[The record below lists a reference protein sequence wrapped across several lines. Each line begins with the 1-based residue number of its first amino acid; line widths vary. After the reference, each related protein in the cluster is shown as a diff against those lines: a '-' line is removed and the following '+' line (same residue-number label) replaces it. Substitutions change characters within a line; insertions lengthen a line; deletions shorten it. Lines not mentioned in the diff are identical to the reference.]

1 MSTIRILSA
10 GVLCALGLSL
20 AGTFAGPAIASAAPG
35 QPVAGPMDPGGAPMN
50 SVAGPLHPGRGP
62 MNPASGPMRP
72 DVAPMHPMHPVPP
85 VPPPTHPI
93 YHYTDDLTHP
103 AWSVTHPFGALVP

>member
-1 MSTIRILSA
+1 
-10 GVLCALGLSL
+10 
-20 AGTFAGPAIASAAPG
+20 
-35 QPVAGPMDPGGAPMN
+35 
-50 SVAGPLHPGRGP
+50 
-62 MNPASGPMRP
+62 
-72 DVAPMHPMHPVPP
+72 MHPMHPVPP